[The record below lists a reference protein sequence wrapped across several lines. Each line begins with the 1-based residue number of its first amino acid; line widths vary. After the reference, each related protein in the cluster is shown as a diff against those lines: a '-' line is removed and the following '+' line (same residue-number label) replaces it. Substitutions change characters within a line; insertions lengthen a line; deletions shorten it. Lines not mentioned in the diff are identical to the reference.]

1 MELIQRT
8 SWLALQITCTRTHTR
23 KHTRGTTP
31 DIVSST
37 TSSEVQLPS
46 RPSCKRYSVL
56 FSKKETN
63 FRNQLAILYQTFRYF
78 NFFLLFFLF
87 PLIPRYSRSPFPAR
101 LSHAN
106 FIVLWLTR
114 YAQCFDFRVQPVT
127 TESAT
132 S

>member
-63 FRNQLAILYQTFRYF
+63 FRNQLVILYQTFRYF
-78 NFFLLFFLF
+78 IFLHVFLF
-87 PLIPRYSRSPFPAR
+87 PLIPPYSRSPFPAR
-101 LSHAN
+101 FSHAN
-106 FIVLWLTR
+106 FIVLRLTR
-114 YAQCFDFRVQPVT
+114 YAQCLDSRVQPVA